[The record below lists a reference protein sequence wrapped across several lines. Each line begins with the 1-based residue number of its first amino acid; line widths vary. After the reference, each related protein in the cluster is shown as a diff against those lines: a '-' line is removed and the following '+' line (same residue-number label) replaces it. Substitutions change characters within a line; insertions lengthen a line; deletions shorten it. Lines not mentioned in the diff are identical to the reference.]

1 MIKAVDICMEI
12 TKGCLV
18 EISKKSTS
26 SKFSLSSLDVH
37 RGGKGLVLKARRT
50 SSDFDEEG
58 DKLLLLKIL
67 WAPECDITSSYYRA
81 SRITIVSK

>member
-1 MIKAVDICMEI
+1 MIEAVGVCMEI

-26 SKFSLSSLDVH
+26 SKFSLSSLDAH

-50 SSDFDEEG
+50 SSDLDEEG

-67 WAPECDITSSYYRA
+67 WTPECDITSSYYRA